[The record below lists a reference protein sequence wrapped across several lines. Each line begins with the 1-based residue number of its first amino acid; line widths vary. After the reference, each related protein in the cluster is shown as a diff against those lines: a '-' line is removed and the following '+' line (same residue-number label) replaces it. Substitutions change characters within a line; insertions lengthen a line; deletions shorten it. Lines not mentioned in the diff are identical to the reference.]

1 MTAIPTLLPMPAEQ
15 LHGGGTGGV
24 KAAFRLDIQAMRA
37 LAVVLVLLWHAGL
50 PGLQAGYIG
59 VDVFFVVSGYLIT
72 GLLLRERGDT
82 GTIKITEF
90 YARRARRLLPVAFVV
105 TVATLVASLLIM
117 PSLRQRS
124 IALDGLASTLY
135 VQNWRLAGQAVD
147 YGASQVAAS
156 PFQHYWSLSVEEQFY
171 VFWPLM
177 LLVVL
182 SGGSGFFRSGRYRS
196 RLLTV
201 MAVIC
206 VASFAYSMWDSY
218 DSPDP
223 AYFATT
229 NRVWQF
235 AAGGLLASAESAYG
249 PLRRRGLAIGLA
261 AVGLVMLIGGA
272 IAIDP
277 DAPYPGLSALLPTI
291 GTAILLAGGAIAVS
305 TAIGGWLT
313 SRPIL
318 RLGDLS
324 YSLYLWHWPMLV
336 FAQEIIG
343 PLSATEGLVIVTAAI
358 VPSLLTERLVERPIR
373 FSKRFAPWRVGLALG
388 AVLMVASA
396 GLAFGLANTAPTLRE
411 ADEADNP
418 FLADSIQP
426 ETGGVQE
433 PPSDP
438 GDRPVAGEV
447 ATADENSDDAT
458 NAEAEA
464 AVTDTVPNA
473 DGAAVPGLAR
483 LQLGAES
490 LLDETGVPLPNPTIE
505 YEFDQ
510 IYPEPGTKYVPPAF
524 RCRSSV
530 ESESI
535 VVDCNVD
542 AGPERPR
549 LALVGDSH
557 ALQWMPIVQDIAI
570 RNNWSIDFYL
580 KAACALNV
588 AERSPSCGAWITK
601 VQAELVEDPPDFIL
615 LSGGDP
621 WLDSESERDRVTQGY
636 VDAWQ
641 PLRQTDSQLVVI
653 ADSPRPDKDIR
664 ECVFDNG
671 SNLRSCSFDQEEA
684 QRSGANLEAAT
695 QPDDV
700 TLDLAD
706 LICPVDPCP
715 AVIGQV
721 VVFRDSNHL
730 SQEYVRTLERP
741 FEQRLSE
748 IVAAAA
754 ADA

>member
-1 MTAIPTLLPMPAEQ
+1 MTGTPALLTDAPRDEQ
-15 LHGGGTGGV
+15 GGGHGAHKPV
-24 KAAFRLDIQAMRA
+24 FRLDIQAMRA

-59 VDVFFVVSGYLIT
+59 VDIFFVVSGYLIT

-82 GTIKITEF
+82 GTIKIREF

-105 TVATLVASLLIM
+105 TIATLIASLLIM

-135 VQNWRLAGQAVD
+135 VQNWRLAAQAVD

-171 VFWPLM
+171 VFWPLL

-182 SGGSGFFRSGRYRS
+182 SGGSGFFRSGQYRS

-235 AAGGLLASAESAYG
+235 AAGGLLASVERAYG

-261 AVGLVMLIGGA
+261 VAGLVMLIAGA

-277 DAPYPGLSALLPTI
+277 EAPYPGVSALIPTV
-291 GTAILLAGGAIAVS
+291 GTAILLAGGAVAVT
-305 TAIGGWLT
+305 TAVGGWLT
-313 SRPIL
+313 SRPIQ

-336 FAQEIIG
+336 FAQEIVG
-343 PLSATEGLVIVTAAI
+343 RPLSAVDGLVIVTAAI
-358 VPSLLTERLVERPIR
+358 IPSLLTERLVERPIR
-373 FSKRFAPWRVGLALG
+373 FSRRFAPWRVGLALG
-388 AVLMVASA
+388 AGLMVASA
-396 GLAFGLANTAPTLRE
+396 GIAYGLASTAPTLRE
-411 ADEADNP
+411 ADQADNP

-433 PPSDP
+433 PSAPAEPAGGSD
-438 GDRPVAGEV
+438 V
-447 ATADENSDDAT
+447 ATGDEADDAT
-458 NAEAEA
+458 NAPADA
-464 AVTDTVPNA
+464 AATDPEPVD
-473 DGAAVPGLAR
+473 DGGSTSGLVDLR
-483 LQLGAES
+483 LGAES
-490 LLDETGVPLPNPTIE
+490 LLDEAGAPLPDPTVE
-505 YEFDQ
+505 YEYDQ
-510 IYPEPGTKYVPPAF
+510 IFPAPGTKYIPPAF

-535 VVDCNVD
+535 VTDCNVAAD
-542 AGPERPR
+542 PSRPR

-570 RNNWSIDFYL
+570 KNDWSIDFYL
-580 KAACALNV
+580 KAACSLNV
-588 AERSPSCGAWITK
+588 AQRSPSCGAWISK
-601 VQAELVEDPPDFIL
+601 VQADLVENPPDFVL

-621 WLDSESERDRVTQGY
+621 WLDSESERAALAQGY
-636 VDAWQ
+636 VDAWE
-641 PLRQTDSQLVVI
+641 PLRQTDAQLVVI

-671 SNLRSCSFDQEEA
+671 SNLRNCAFDRGEA
-684 QRSGANLEAAT
+684 LRSGANLEAAT
-695 QPDDV
+695 QPGDE
-700 TLDLAD
+700 TIDLAD

-715 AVIGQV
+715 AVVGQV

-741 FEQRLSE
+741 FELRLRE
-748 IVAAAA
+748 IVEALGE
-754 ADA
+754 